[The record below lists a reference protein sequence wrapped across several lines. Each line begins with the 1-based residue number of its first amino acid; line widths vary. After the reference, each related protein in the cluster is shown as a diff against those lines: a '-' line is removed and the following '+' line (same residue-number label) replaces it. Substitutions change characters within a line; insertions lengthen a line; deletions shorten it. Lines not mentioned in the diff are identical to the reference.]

1 MTLHNLQPL
10 GVRQLETSGEYA
22 YALVLLLVPLA
33 LQGRRLSAL
42 NRDNKLL
49 TGVFVVATFE
59 AFGAMLL
66 WVASAWPEP
75 SEEALGRYLKVAD
88 LAGYLLVLLAVRM
101 CASKQ
106 DERQQRLPSWVGPKT
121 VMACVLG
128 YSCSVTALLSWQVA
142 AVLAITHV
150 PLLVAIR
157 PFQGKRLSS
166 WCMALG
172 MVVSSPAC
180 WSPVLGWASA
190 HRSGTSVLLRWLRLF
205 RLAGLLNLP
214 LMCLV
219 SMPAHLTVAFVLL
232 SLES

>member
-1 MTLHNLQPL
+1 M
-10 GVRQLETSGEYA
+10 
-22 YALVLLLVPLA
+22 LLLVPLA

-42 NRDNKLL
+42 NGEKKLL
-49 TGVFVVATFE
+49 TGVLVVATFE

-66 WVASAWPEP
+66 WIASTWPEP
-75 SEEALGRYLKVAD
+75 SEEALGKYLKLAD
-88 LAGYLLVLLAVRM
+88 LAGYLLVLLALRV

-106 DERQQRLPSWVGPKT
+106 ENDQQRLPSWVGPKT

-150 PLLVAIR
+150 PLLVVIR

-172 MVVSSPAC
+172 VVVSSPAC
-180 WSPVLGWASA
+180 WSSVLGWVTA
-190 HRSGTSVLLRWLRLF
+190 HGSGTSVLLRWLRLF
-205 RLAGLLNLP
+205 RLTGLLNLP
-214 LMCLV
+214 LICLV
-219 SMPAHLTVAFVLL
+219 SMPAHLTIAFVLL
-232 SLES
+232 SLKS